1 MRGCRIDVVG
11 GALRWAAVLWVGVC
25 GWMGWSGVAQIA
37 QTSQEESVP
46 TLHVYSNLVQIPT
59 LVLDEDHK
67 PMAPVGEKRFYV
79 SLDSGPRFRATHAR
93 LEGDDPITLAVVLDV
108 SQPFPALMPKMDAA
122 VAALAPSWLKARDH
136 VSVYSMDCKLVRS
149 ASDVPAESTVLRQS
163 VDAVL
168 QPWRTHGRE
177 RWKSSCKGPAN
188 LWDSL
193 AMVTQ
198 AMSELPG
205 RRVILVV
212 TDGEDR
218 GSKTTWNELRT
229 LAQNHGVA
237 IFGLMQGYDPTHG
250 GRPSSPE
257 NIFRG
262 VCELSGG
269 MVLTASG
276 KTLAEDLQRFTTLL
290 RGRYIVEFPHP
301 LDTVGGDHQMD
312 ITIEKQEA
320 FIRPSGIAVPV
331 DDPAIL
337 IDPNTVQP
345 DPANAPQLGKRKVL
359 PPH

>member
-1 MRGCRIDVVG
+1 
-11 GALRWAAVLWVGVC
+11 VC
-25 GWMGWSGVAQIA
+25 GWVGWSGAA
-37 QTSQEESVP
+37 QTAQEESVP

-59 LVLDEDHK
+59 LVLDEDRR

-79 SLDSGPRFRATHAR
+79 SLDGGPRFRATHAR
-93 LEGDDPITLAVVLDV
+93 LEGDDPITLAIVLDV
-108 SQPFPALMPKMDAA
+108 SQPFPALIPKMDAA
-122 VAALAPSWLKARDH
+122 VAALSPVWLKAKDH
-136 VSVYSMDCKLVRS
+136 VTVYSMDCKLVRS
-149 ASDVPAESTVLRQS
+149 ANDVPAESAMLRQS

-168 QPWRTHGRE
+168 QPWRMHGRE
-177 RWKSSCKGPAN
+177 RWKSGCKGPAN

-193 AMVTQ
+193 ALVTQ
-198 AMSELPG
+198 ALSDRPG

-218 GSKTTWNELRT
+218 GSKTSWNELRE
-229 LAQNHGVA
+229 LAQDHGVA
-237 IFGLMQGYDPTHG
+237 IFGLTQGYDPMQV
-250 GRPSSPE
+250 GRSSNPE
-257 NIFRG
+257 DIFRA

-276 KTLAEDLQRFTTLL
+276 KTLADDLQQFTRLL

-301 LDTVGGDHQMD
+301 VDTIGGDHQLD
-312 ITIEKQEA
+312 ITIDKQEA

-337 IDPNTVQP
+337 SDPATVQP

-359 PPH
+359 PH